1 MARPGV
7 IQEVYNMIIKEII
20 KRGTIEGYRLIE
32 LIRKSVSKIDLR
44 DTELSNI
51 LETNVANN
59 PNICITLENNGEYLV
74 YIWCGPNIEV
84 TEK

>member
-32 LIRKSVSKIDLR
+32 LIRKSVSKNRSQGYRIIKYFR
-44 DTELSNI
+44 DQCS
-51 LETNVANN
+51 
-59 PNICITLENNGEYLV
+59 
-74 YIWCGPNIEV
+74 
-84 TEK
+84 K